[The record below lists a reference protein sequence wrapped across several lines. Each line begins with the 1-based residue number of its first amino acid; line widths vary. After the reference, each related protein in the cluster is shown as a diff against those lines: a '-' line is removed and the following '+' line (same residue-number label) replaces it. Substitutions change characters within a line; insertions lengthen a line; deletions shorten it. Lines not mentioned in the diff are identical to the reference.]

1 MNDIQTVISDL
12 KKGKFILLTDSS
24 DRENEGDLVC
34 PAEKITP
41 AKIAFMA
48 RFGRG
53 LICAPLTEKRAAE
66 LHLPP
71 MTEKNTTPFQCN
83 FTISVDAKE
92 GTTTGISAFDRA
104 KTIQKLVDPKTRP
117 EDFMRPGHVFPLVA
131 REGGVLIRSGHTE
144 GSLDLM
150 ELAGLEP
157 AAVIC
162 EVMGDDGRML
172 RGQSLKHFAKHH
184 HISIVSIESLIEYR
198 RERETM
204 IERLVETNLQTEYG
218 IFRAVVFKSTIDAKE
233 HVALVMGEI
242 SESSA
247 TLVRVH
253 SECLTG
259 DVFQSVRC
267 DCKRQ
272 LDAALR
278 MIAKVGKGVLLYMR
292 QEGRGIGLV
301 NKLRAYNLQDL
312 GFDTIEANEKLG
324 LPADLREYGIGAQ
337 ILVDLGVRDMRLM
350 TNNPRKIV
358 GLEGYGLSVVERI
371 PLEIAPQSK
380 RDLKYL
386 RAKKMKLGHW
396 LSNV

>member
-12 KKGKFILLTDSS
+12 KKGKLILLTDSS

-71 MTEKNTTPFQCN
+71 MIEKNTTPFQCN

-172 RGQSLKHFAKHH
+172 RGQSLKRFAKHH

-242 SESSA
+242 AKNSA

-337 ILVDLGVRDMRLM
+337 ILVDIGVRDMRLM

>member
-12 KKGKFILLTDSS
+12 KKGKLILLTDSS

-34 PAEKITP
+34 SAEKITP

-53 LICAPLTEKRAAE
+53 LICVPLTEKRAAE

-144 GSLDLM
+144 GSLDFM
-150 ELAGLEP
+150 KLAGLAP
-157 AAVIC
+157 VAVIC

-172 RGQSLKHFAKHH
+172 RGKKLKQFAKQHH
-184 HISIVSIESLIEYR
+184 LSMTSIESLIEYR
-198 RERETM
+198 REGETL
-204 IERLVETNLQTEYG
+204 IERLVETNLPTEYG
-218 IFRAVVFKSTIDAKE
+218 TFRAIVFRSTVDSKE
-233 HVALVMGEI
+233 HVALVMGTP
-242 SESSA
+242 STK

-259 DVFQSVRC
+259 DIFQSVRC

-301 NKLRAYNLQDL
+301 NKLRAYNLQDM

-358 GLEGYGLSVVERI
+358 GLEGYGLSVVERV

-386 RAKKMKLGHW
+386 RAKKIKLGHW
-396 LSNV
+396 LSKV